1 MSKVIS
7 FRLDAENPREARALE
22 VINTWTNQGYS
33 PRFILTKALLELGH
47 PGSDIA
53 MNQEGQALNAVL
65 DHIDQV
71 IEMVKTMQPDRPPRQ
86 DSDIASPTLSEGFL
100 TSVKNR
106 AKPGFKASE

>member
-7 FRLDAENPREARALE
+7 FRLDDANLREARALE
-22 VINTWTNQGYS
+22 VIIAWTEQGHNL
-33 PRFILTKALLELGH
+33 RFIVTQALLELGH

-53 MNQEGQALNAVL
+53 MNQDGQALNAVL